1 MELRAVSYEERRSR
15 FFKDQIKSREG
26 IMESIKSYGIS
37 DEAKHIAL
45 SEEGEKIQ
53 FFTDALNALY
63 WIKIEYDEEGKLV
76 AFPSEGEYA
85 LFCRKDGGIFLDEVC
100 ADDIEDGE
108 RGKIFWRRAEA
119 QRDRQLQQET
129 DMKIGEV
136 TLDGIQC
143 EYRLRTP
150 VKKAIF
156 IGSFLHGTVQDLT
169 HEKRHGVLI

>member
-100 ADDIEDGE
+100 ADDIEDGV
-108 RGKIFWRRAEA
+108 WP
-119 QRDRQLQQET
+119 
-129 DMKIGEV
+129 V
-136 TLDGIQC
+136 YLDSGIDIDNLVAWMPLPKP
-143 EYRLRTP
+143 Y
-150 VKKAIF
+150 K
-156 IGSFLHGTVQDLT
+156 
-169 HEKRHGVLI
+169 EKE